1 MPTYA
6 WKGKN
11 RYGDAVGG
19 ERIAAS
25 TEELTRVLQ
34 KDQITVT
41 SVAPAKGGLRI
52 PFLKREKVRL
62 KELAVYSR
70 QLSVLIDAELP
81 LIQSLTILEEQ
92 QKNKYFRTVIRTI
105 KEDVEAGSTLNQ
117 AKRKYPKVFDDLY
130 CNLVASGEQSGS
142 LDVMLRRLA
151 EYIEQTVKLRAQV
164 KQAMIYPVAILC
176 FAVVVSIFLLW
187 KVIPVFA
194 SIFRDLGA
202 ELPLLTAVIIKMSNF
217 VQKNI
222 IFVALGIIGIVLAFR
237 YYRNTTQGRWT
248 TDRLML
254 KVPLFGPLMY
264 KVSMTRVTRTMAT
277 LISGGVPMLEALKIT
292 SSTAGNV
299 LIEKEI
305 LDARKLVSEGKT
317 LNEAFKESGRFPLMM
332 LQMIN
337 VGEATGTLDEMLS
350 KLANFYDE
358 EVATTVASLLSI
370 LEPIMLIFVGGIV
383 GSLVISMY
391 LPIFKDRKSVVWE
404 RV

>member
-19 ERIAAS
+19 ERVAS
-25 TEELTRVLQ
+25 SAEDLTRVLQ
-34 KDQITVT
+34 KDQITIT
-41 SVAPAKGGLRI
+41 SISPVKKGLAL
-52 PFLKREKVRL
+52 PFLKREKVKL
-62 KELAVYSR
+62 KELSVYSR

-81 LIQSLTILEEQ
+81 LIQSLSILEEQ
-92 QKNKYFRTVIRTI
+92 QKNKYFRNVIRTI

-117 AKRKYPKVFDDLY
+117 AKRKHPKVFDDLY

-151 EYIEQTVKLRAQV
+151 EYIERNVKLRAQV
-164 KQAMIYPVAILC
+164 RQAMIYPVGILI
-176 FAVVVSIFLLW
+176 FAVLVSTFLLW

-194 SIFRDLGA
+194 SIFHDLGA
-202 ELPLLTAVIIKMSNF
+202 ELPLLTAVIVKLSGF

-222 IFVALGIIGIVLAFR
+222 IFIFLGFIGLIMAFR
-237 YYRNTTQGRWT
+237 YYRNTTNGRWT
-248 TDRLML
+248 TDRIML
-254 KVPLFGPLMY
+254 KIPLFGPLMY
-264 KVSMTRVTRTMAT
+264 KVSMTRVTRTLST

-292 SSTAGNV
+292 STTAGNV

-305 LDARKLVSEGKT
+305 LEARKLVSEGKT
-317 LNEAFKESGRFPLMM
+317 MNEAFKESGRFPLMM

-350 KLANFYDE
+350 KLSVFYDE
-358 EVATTVASLLSI
+358 EVETSVAALLSI
-370 LEPIMLIFVGGIV
+370 MEPIMLVFVGGLV
-383 GSLVISMY
+383 GSLVVAMY
-391 LPIFKDRKSVVWE
+391 LPIFSMISKF
-404 RV
+404 

>member
-19 ERIAAS
+19 ERVAS
-25 TEELTRVLQ
+25 SAEDLTRILQ
-34 KDQITVT
+34 KDQITIT
-41 SVAPAKGGLRI
+41 SISPVKKGFAL
-52 PFLKREKVRL
+52 PFLKREKVKL
-62 KELAVYSR
+62 KELSVYSR

-81 LIQSLTILEEQ
+81 LIQSLSILEEQ
-92 QKNKYFRTVIRTI
+92 QKNKYFRNVIRTI

-117 AKRKYPKVFDDLY
+117 AKRKHPKVFDDLY

-151 EYIEQTVKLRAQV
+151 EYIERNVKLRAQV
-164 KQAMIYPVAILC
+164 RQAMIYPVGILI
-176 FAVVVSIFLLW
+176 FAVLVSTFLLW

-194 SIFRDLGA
+194 SIFHDLGA
-202 ELPLLTAVIIKMSNF
+202 ELPLLTAVIVKLSGF

-222 IFVALGIIGIVLAFR
+222 IFIFLGFIGLIMAFR
-237 YYRNTTQGRWT
+237 YYRNTTNGRWT
-248 TDRLML
+248 TDRIML
-254 KVPLFGPLMY
+254 KIPLFGPLMY
-264 KVSMTRVTRTMAT
+264 KVSMTRVTRTLST

-292 SSTAGNV
+292 STTAGNV

-305 LDARKLVSEGKT
+305 LEARKLVSEGKT
-317 LNEAFKESGRFPLMM
+317 MNEAFKESGRFPLMM

-350 KLANFYDE
+350 KLSVFYDE
-358 EVATTVASLLSI
+358 EVETSVAALLSI
-370 LEPIMLIFVGGIV
+370 MEPIMLVFVGGLV
-383 GSLVISMY
+383 GSLVVAMY
-391 LPIFKDRKSVVWE
+391 LPIFSMISKF
-404 RV
+404 